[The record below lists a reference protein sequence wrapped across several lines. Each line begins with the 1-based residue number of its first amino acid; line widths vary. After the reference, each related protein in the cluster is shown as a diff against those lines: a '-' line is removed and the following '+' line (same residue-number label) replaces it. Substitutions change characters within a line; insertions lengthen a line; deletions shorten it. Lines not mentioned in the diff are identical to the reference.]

1 MKFDYKY
8 SKLSNGVRSLIVPM
22 PGVES
27 VTALVL
33 VKTGSRNETDQR
45 LGISHILEHMMLK
58 ASKKYPN
65 QMVLSSTIDSMGAQH
80 NAFTGKEYTGYYITA
95 SAKHLATSLDILGD
109 VITNPLLK
117 KENLKTELGVIVEEI
132 NMYEDLPMERALE
145 EFENL
150 IYEGNKLGRLIIG
163 SKESVLGTKVEHL
176 REYLKDWY
184 QGGNILVVLSGKV
197 AGESGLV
204 EEKFGEIGAGE
215 MREYVEVGKY
225 GSGRESHIK
234 RETEQ
239 AHFVM
244 GVPAMGM
251 SDPRRYALQL
261 AQVALGGNM
270 SSRLFNEIRE
280 KRGLAYYVRAVFDT
294 SLDVGY
300 FGVRAG
306 VKLDKLGEAI
316 AVVKREMLKLG
327 ETMSEEELQKS
338 KDYLLGKLPL
348 TLEGSMEVAQFM
360 GMRALMTDEVRQP
373 EEVVAMIEK
382 VSLDNVR
389 DVLREVVI
397 EDEIRTTV
405 VGPSKG

>member
-1 MKFDYKY
+1 
-8 SKLSNGVRSLIVPM
+8 
-22 PGVES
+22 
-27 VTALVL
+27 
-33 VKTGSRNETDQR
+33 
-45 LGISHILEHMMLK
+45 
-58 ASKKYPN
+58 
-65 QMVLSSTIDSMGAQH
+65 
-80 NAFTGKEYTGYYITA
+80 
-95 SAKHLATSLDILGD
+95 
-109 VITNPLLK
+109 
-117 KENLKTELGVIVEEI
+117 
-132 NMYEDLPMERALE
+132 
-145 EFENL
+145 
-150 IYEGNKLGRLIIG
+150 
-163 SKESVLGTKVEHL
+163 
-176 REYLKDWY
+176 
-184 QGGNILVVLSGKV
+184 
-197 AGESGLV
+197 
-204 EEKFGEIGAGE
+204 
-215 MREYVEVGKY
+215 
-225 GSGRESHIK
+225 
-234 RETEQ
+234 
-239 AHFVM
+239 
-244 GVPAMGM
+244 
-251 SDPRRYALQL
+251 
-261 AQVALGGNM
+261 M

-382 VSLDNVR
+382 VSLEDVR
-389 DVLREVVI
+389 KVLEEVVI